1 MVGCIQ
7 VPPTGMRKTVKNAHF
22 AGNPEMSIDE
32 YAKELNFSR
41 TTAYERISDGH
52 TRRDIKGTGGL

>member
-1 MVGCIQ
+1 
-7 VPPTGMRKTVKNAHF
+7 MRKTVKNAHF

>member
-1 MVGCIQ
+1 
-7 VPPTGMRKTVKNAHF
+7 MRKTVKMLKDF
-22 AGNPEMSIDE
+22 ACNPEMSIDE